1 MKYTRLLQNSMR
13 YTRALLY
20 NGGLMEKHTAA
31 DLAAKLQKEFPKAVK
46 IAYSF
51 IGDRTKELDA
61 YELNGAEIAS
71 EIMSYYVNAALK
83 KRYTI
88 NRFNKE
94 LESIYYLILQENG
107 VHIRSNE
114 LTAEF
119 IEEAKEILYDNLPTS
134 PVIHGLYELMNAH
147 GKGKQLA
154 LTSIEATE
162 TTLKGKKQGNRHKI
176 IEYKQKKGE
185 LVITQTDNQTGDK
198 ITFQIK
204 DNFQMRGKGVKKCVT
219 FLLTKSLNQS
229 NRTIGFELQDLVNNG
244 MYSSVNN
251 ARAGIKN
258 ALDIMQGIQFSGEI
272 RKGKRIIAQEGGVL
286 WYHYSIKNNY
296 VTVSV
301 NDKMNIEFFAAYF
314 ALIPQYAYMLTS
326 NSFDLCTYIFM
337 LARQNADSIK
347 EKGYF
352 NISMKRI
359 CEYLSLPTPEPGK
372 KFKAK
377 QLVIEPIQ
385 KAIAEIIEKSKE
397 QGYNDIS
404 IINYS
409 EPYTTYEK
417 WLAGYLQISFKGRI
431 KERIEERTKKIIDKT
446 D

>member
-1 MKYTRLLQNSMR
+1 
-13 YTRALLY
+13 
-20 NGGLMEKHTAA
+20 MEKHTAA
-31 DLAAKLQKEFPKAVK
+31 DLAEKLQKEFPKAVK

-61 YELNGAEIAS
+61 YKLNGAEIAS

-83 KRYTI
+83 KRYTL

-94 LESIYYLILQENG
+94 LESIYYLILQESG

-114 LTAEF
+114 LTETF
-119 IEEAKEILYDNLPTS
+119 VEEAKEILYDSLPTS
-134 PVIHGLYELMNAH
+134 PAVYGLYELMNAQS
-147 GKGKQLA
+147 KGRTIALA
-154 LTSIEATE
+154 NVKENESTIIGTK
-162 TTLKGKKQGNRHKI
+162 TDNRHKTVKY
-176 IEYKQKKGE
+176 ECGKDNN
-185 LVITQTDNQTGDK
+185 LVIQQTDSQTGNLL
-198 ITFQIK
+198 TFEIK
-204 DNFQMRGKGVKKCVT
+204 NNFQMKGKGVKKCVT
-219 FLLTKSLNQS
+219 FLFTKSLTGNS
-229 NRTIGFELQDLVNNG
+229 RSFSFDLQDLVNNG
-244 MYSSVNN
+244 MYSDVRN

-258 ALDIMQGIQFSGEI
+258 ALDTMQGIQISGTV
-272 RKGKRIIAQEGGVL
+272 RKGKRIISQEAGIL

-301 NDKMNIEFFAAYF
+301 NENINVEFFATYF
-314 ALIPQYAYMLTS
+314 ALIPQYAYTLTS

-337 LARQNADSIK
+337 LARQNANSIK

-359 CEYLSLPTPEPGK
+359 CEYLRLPTPEPGK
-372 KFKAK
+372 KFRAK

-417 WLAGYLQISFKGRI
+417 WLAGYLQISFTGRI
-431 KERIEERTKKIIDKT
+431 KERIEERVKKIIEYDKK
-446 D
+446 

>member
-1 MKYTRLLQNSMR
+1 
-13 YTRALLY
+13 
-20 NGGLMEKHTAA
+20 MEKHTAA
-31 DLAAKLQKEFPKAVK
+31 DLAEKLQKEFPKAVK

-61 YELNGAEIAS
+61 YKLNGAEIAS

-83 KRYTI
+83 KRYTL

-94 LESIYYLILQENG
+94 LESIYYLILQESG

-114 LTAEF
+114 LTEEF
-119 IEEAKEILYDNLPTS
+119 VEEAKEILYDSLPTS
-134 PVIHGLYELMNAH
+134 PAVYGLYELMNAQ
-147 GKGKQLA
+147 GKGKTISL
-154 LTSIEATE
+154 SNIKEE
-162 TTLKGKKQGNRHKI
+162 ENCLKGTKTNNRHKI
-176 IEYKQKKGE
+176 VKYERGKDNSF
-185 LVITQTDNQTGDK
+185 VIQQTDSQTGNLL
-198 ITFQIK
+198 TFEIK
-204 DNFQMRGKGVKKCVT
+204 NNFQMKGKGVKKCVT
-219 FLLTKSLNQS
+219 FLFTKSLTGNS
-229 NRTIGFELQDLVNNG
+229 RSFSFDLQDLVDNG
-244 MYSSVNN
+244 MYGSIPA

-258 ALDIMQGIQFSGEI
+258 ALDTMQGIQIGGTV
-272 RKGKRIIAQEGGVL
+272 RKGKRIISQEAGIL

-301 NDKMNIEFFAAYF
+301 NDNINVEFFATYF
-314 ALIPQYAYMLTS
+314 ALIPQYAYTLTS

-352 NISMKRI
+352 NISMKKI
-359 CEYLSLPTPEPGK
+359 CEYLRLPTPEPEK

-377 QLVIEPIQ
+377 QYVIEPIQ

-397 QGYNDIS
+397 RGYNDIS

-417 WLAGYLQISFKGRI
+417 WLAGYLQISFTGRI
-431 KERIEERTKKIIDKT
+431 KERIEERTKKIDHKKK
-446 D
+446 